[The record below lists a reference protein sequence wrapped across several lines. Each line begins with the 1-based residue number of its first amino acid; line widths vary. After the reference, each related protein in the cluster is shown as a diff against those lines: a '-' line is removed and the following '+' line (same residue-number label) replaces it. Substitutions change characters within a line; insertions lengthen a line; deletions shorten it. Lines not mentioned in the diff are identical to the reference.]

1 MDKRKKTQKTIRID
15 NEVLEKLEKIVTVE
29 DRSLSYIIN
38 NILRKQLELTMKY

>member
-15 NEVLEKLEKIVTVE
+15 NEVLEKLEKIATVE

-38 NILRKQLELTMKY
+38 NILRKQLEKQE